1 MPFHSAILYAL
12 TNNSRHHTITPT
24 HGHPLSHLYR
34 IQWADARTSVEIDNY
49 RENYLAL
56 ASKRKR
62 LQLRLRGTAAKM
74 KFTPMPR
81 EPLTLGDPCPRIVVP
96 LVVDPSSGDKG
107 DSNDKMP
114 SMTLPLPVPLS
125 ISPHS
130 RRAGSML
137 RPPLAAP
144 LSSKPTGGSK
154 GATASS
160 NASVTDNG
168 NFSSSGSFEASFD
181 DHNRNSASLYLPS
194 PSEREKGRD
203 GKDSGDSREE
213 IGKNAVEALNSED
226 IPTASHTHTDS
237 RQSTTPTGARE
248 VSETTGTGTSPSSS
262 SSVQSLFKPVNT
274 STPPRDGDR
283 DRDSSE
289 GDTDMGPRQRA
300 GTSDSIPSPK
310 RSAEDFTRL
319 HTEVTP
325 PKAPETA
332 ASRRLM
338 AAAAL
343 RKKSEENGV
352 VEIGVRP
359 VPLKVPTQGSNSP
372 RERSL

>member
-1 MPFHSAILYAL
+1 M
-12 TNNSRHHTITPT
+12 
-24 HGHPLSHLYR
+24 
-34 IQWADARTSVEIDNY
+34 QWAEARTSVEIDNY

-62 LQLRLRGTAAKM
+62 LQLRLRGTAAKI
-74 KFTPMPR
+74 KFSPMSR
-81 EPLTLGDPCPRIVVP
+81 DPLTLGDPCPRIVVP
-96 LVVDPSSGDKG
+96 LVTDPSSGDKG
-107 DSNDKMP
+107 DSSDKMP

-125 ISPHS
+125 TSPHG

-144 LSSKPTGGSK
+144 LSSKPTGGSR
-154 GATASS
+154 GGNTAS
-160 NASVTDNG
+160 NASVTDNN
-168 NFSSSGSFEASFD
+168 NFSFSGSFEASFD
-181 DHNRNSASLYLPS
+181 DHTRNSASLYLPS

-203 GKDSGDSREE
+203 SKDSRDSREE

-226 IPTASHTHTDS
+226 NPTHTDS
-237 RQSTTPTGARE
+237 RQSTTPTRARE
-248 VSETTGTGTSPSSS
+248 VSAKTGTAPSSS
-262 SSVQSLFKPVNT
+262 SSVQSLFKPIDAT
-274 STPPRDGDR
+274 TPPRDR

-289 GDTDMGPRQRA
+289 GDTDMATRQRA
-300 GTSDSIPSPK
+300 GTSDSIPSPR
-310 RSAEDFTRL
+310 RSAEDLTRL
-319 HTEVTP
+319 HAQVTP

-343 RKKSEENGV
+343 RKKSEENGE

-359 VPLKVPTQGSNSP
+359 VPLNLPTQGSNSP